1 VEHEVNYWVDRF
13 SDQVVDKEIE
23 VVNE

>member
-1 VEHEVNYWVDRF
+1 VEHEVNYWVYRF
-13 SDQVVDKEIE
+13 SDQVIDKEIE